1 MYTIIRSVDF
11 ELRPGGTVKFEGA
24 PYGSP
29 ASFFHVKNEP
39 GKGSSLHIHPYPE
52 TWLVRSGRVRFTVGD
67 EQIEAGSGD
76 IVVAAAELPHQYI
89 NIGADLL
96 EMFCIHPSPQI
107 IQQAVEGPP
116 QLQKPDKAKT

>member
-1 MYTIIRSVDF
+1 MYTIVQSVNF

-39 GKGSSLHIHPYPE
+39 GAGSSLHVHPYPE
-52 TWLVRSGRVRFTVGD
+52 TWIVRSGRALFTVGK
-67 EQIEAGSGD
+67 EQIEAGSGN
-76 IVVAAAELPHQYI
+76 IVIAPADLPHQYL
-89 NIGADLL
+89 NIGTDQL

-107 IQQAVEGPP
+107 IQEAVE
-116 QLQKPDKAKT
+116 